1 MSFHRR
7 FLIGIALAGLSL
19 LLLGQAGCREKGDAE
34 TASVVAAR
42 SAFIDGEYLRAE
54 ESYEKYL
61 QANPKGKYR
70 LEAWERLAD
79 ISQYVRNAP
88 AKTAKLL
95 ESSLLEYG
103 GDPETASL
111 LLLRAAR
118 MRSALKEYD
127 KAGSLYAKL
136 LENDALPQALRVD
149 IVLEYAHSRLE
160 AHDDAGALALLQQ
173 TATTSLTPELKAK
186 VTLELGLLQ
195 LRLGNKHRAE
205 TLLREVYDYD
215 AYPQALRARAGFAL
229 AALLQEKRETEAAMK
244 ILESLR
250 PLYPNPQA
258 IEQQLK
264 VLQSNSK

>member
-19 LLLGQAGCREKGDAE
+19 LLLGQAGCREKGGDE

-103 GDPETASL
+103 GDPETASR

-118 MRSALKEYD
+118 MRTALKEYD
-127 KAGSLYAKL
+127 KAGSLYGKL
-136 LENDALPQALRVD
+136 LDNHALPQVQRVD

-160 AHDDAGALALLQQ
+160 AHDDAGALALLRQ
-173 TATTSLTPELKAK
+173 TAATPLAPELKAK
-186 VTLELGLLQ
+186 VTLELALLQ
-195 LRLGNKHRAE
+195 LRLRLLPQAQ
-205 TLLREVYDYD
+205 TLLREVYETD

-229 AALLQEKRETEAAMK
+229 ASLLQEKRETAAAAQ

-264 VLQSNSK
+264 ALQSNSK

>member
-7 FLIGIALAGLSL
+7 FLIGIAFAGLSL
-19 LLLGQAGCREKGDAE
+19 LLLGQAGCREKSDGE
-34 TASVVAAR
+34 TRLVVAAR

-54 ESYEKYL
+54 EGYETYL
-61 QANPKGKYR
+61 QAYPKGKYR

-88 AKTAKLL
+88 AKTVKLL

-103 GDPETASL
+103 GDPQTISK

-118 MRSALKEYD
+118 MRAVLKEYD
-127 KAGSLYAKL
+127 KAGVLYARL
-136 LENDALPQALRVD
+136 LDNDALPQALRVD

-160 AHDDAGALALLQQ
+160 AHDEAAALALVQQ
-173 TATTSLTPELKAK
+173 AAATALAPELEAR
-186 VTLELGLLQ
+186 VSLELGLLR
-195 LRLGNKHRAE
+195 LRLGKKLEAE
-205 TLLREVYDYD
+205 SLLREVYDKSVF
-215 AYPQALRARAGFAL
+215 PQALRARAGFAL
-229 AALLQEKRETEAAMK
+229 ASLLQEKRETGEAVQ

-250 PLYPNPQA
+250 TIYPNPQV

-264 VLQSNSK
+264 ALESNAK